1 MSNFVAIASLIFGI
15 STLSGTAQ
23 EIKVD
28 ELNQKQL
35 LVRKSSGCAQ
45 DLGSLS
51 NSLLDNL
58 PDYGNRIIQRTQT
71 AHRSLDINNYIVVA
85 GQREQQDLDLPQF
98 QYNQV
103 QNKNV
108 KQVFFTTLERQYQG
122 EKVRERETYH
132 WLFLTVVNDQWRMVT
147 MFSRFGSA
155 NSINIPSPPQDSS
168 QGIIGQAVK
177 LWLRDCNASSS

>member
-23 EIKVD
+23 TINRER
-28 ELNQKQL
+28 LNPKDL
-35 LVRKSSGCAQ
+35 LVHKSSGCAH

-51 NSLLDNL
+51 RSLVDNL

-85 GQREQQDLDLPQF
+85 GKPEQQDLGLPQF

-103 QNKNV
+103 TDKNI

-122 EKVRERETYH
+122 KKVIERETYH
-132 WLFLTVVNDQWRMVT
+132 WLFLTRVEDQWRMVT
-147 MFSRFGSA
+147 MFSRFGSTSS
-155 NSINIPSPPQDSS
+155 NNIPSPPQDSS

-177 LWLRDCNASSS
+177 LWLRDCNALSS